1 MCGIAGIFGNFPLA
15 RIYAMTRLVMHR
27 GPDDE
32 GFWADEKNG
41 VALGHRRL
49 SIIDLSADGRQ
60 PLAND
65 DGTLQITFNGEIYN
79 YRELRAELEARGYR
93 FRTQTD
99 TETILHL
106 YDAEG
111 DDCVK
116 RLHGIFAFA
125 LWDAR
130 RQRMLVARDHLGIKP
145 LYYSELP
152 GGVVF
157 GSELKSL
164 LVHPEISRDLDHK
177 AIHQYL
183 SFIWSAAP
191 HTMLRSV
198 KKLEPG
204 FRLILEK
211 GRIVRKECFY
221 DLPYDGT
228 RLSGTRA
235 EHLEQLHALLARAV
249 ERQLVSDVPVG
260 AFLSGGLDSTSV
272 VAMMKRAGV
281 QRPRCYTM
289 NFGEDAPA
297 DENPHD
303 LEFARIAATHLGAD
317 LHEVHVEP
325 DVVSFIEKMVYV
337 LDEPQ
342 ADPACIN
349 VSLIAEQA
357 RADGF
362 KVLLSGAGGDDIFT
376 GYRRHLALR
385 LEKYWSWLPQ
395 PARNVLAYGV
405 KDLGVAGK
413 FTRRLHKYF
422 TNAPMS
428 AEDRLL
434 SYFVWNTEEVR
445 RSLYTP
451 ELAQSLADYDTLEP
465 LRETL
470 SRIPDEHDPLN
481 RMLYLEAKHFL
492 PDHNLNYTDKMSMLH
507 GIETRVP
514 FLDLDLVRFAVHL
527 APNEKL
533 VGRTLKAAFKD
544 AMRGDLPS
552 VIIDRPKTGFG
563 APLRRWIRHDLREMV
578 RDVLSETSLRERGL
592 FDPAAVSRLIE
603 RNENQEVDA
612 SYLIFSLM
620 CIEMWLRNFVD
631 EKQELAAQTAQKCF
645 AGANGIAETG
655 FDLST
660 RPGGS

>member
-1 MCGIAGIFGNFPLA
+1 MCGITGIYGDLPLE
-15 RIYAMTRLVMHR
+15 RIYAMNHLVAHR

-32 GFWADEKNG
+32 GFWTDAAHG

-60 PLAND
+60 PMTNA
-65 DGTLQITFNGEIYN
+65 DGSLRITFNGEIYN
-79 YRELRAELEARGYR
+79 YRELRAELVGRGYR
-93 FRTQTD
+93 FRTQSD

-116 RLHGIFAFA
+116 RLNGIFAFA

-130 RQRMLVARDHLGIKP
+130 RQRMLITRDHFGIKP
-145 LYYSELP
+145 LYYSSLTRVA
-152 GGVVF
+152 GNAVVF

-164 LVHPEISRDLDHK
+164 LVHPEIARDLDAQ

-183 SFIWSAAP
+183 SFIWSTAP
-191 HTMLRSV
+191 HTMLRGV
-198 KKLEPG
+198 RKLEPG
-204 FRLILEK
+204 YRLIVEK
-211 GRIVRKECFY
+211 GRIVRHECYY

-228 RLSGTRA
+228 RLHGTRA
-235 EHLEQLHALLARAV
+235 EHLAQLRELVAQAV
-249 ERQLVSDVPVG
+249 QRQMVSDVPVG
-260 AFLSGGLDSTSV
+260 AFLSGGLDSSSV
-272 VAMMKRAGV
+272 VAMMRPAGAE
-281 QRPRCYTM
+281 RPRCYTI

-303 LEFARIAATHLGAD
+303 LEFARMAAKHLNAD
-317 LHEVHVEP
+317 LCEVYVKP
-325 DVVSFIEKMVYV
+325 DVVEFIEKMVYI

-349 VSLIAEQA
+349 VSLIAAQA
-357 RADGF
+357 RADGY

-376 GYRRHLALR
+376 GYRRHLALK
-385 LEKYWSWLPQ
+385 LEKYWGWLPQ
-395 PARNVLAYGV
+395 PARNFLAYGV

-413 FTRRLHKYF
+413 LTRRVHKYF
-422 TNAPMS
+422 TNAPMP
-428 AEDRLL
+428 AQDRLL

-445 RSLYTP
+445 RSLYAP
-451 ELAQSLADYDTLEP
+451 ALAQELADYDTLQP

-470 SRIPDEHDPLN
+470 ARIPDERDPLQQ
-481 RMLYLEAKHFL
+481 MLYLEAKHFL

-514 FLDLDLVRFAVHL
+514 LLDLDLVKFAVHL
-527 APNEKL
+527 APSEKL

-544 AMRGDLPS
+544 AMRGDLPAT
-552 VIIDRPKTGFG
+552 IIDRPKTGFG
-563 APLRRWIRHDLREMV
+563 APLRRWIREDLRDMV
-578 RDVLSETSLRERGL
+578 RDVLSEKALRQRGL
-592 FDPAAVSRLIE
+592 FDAAAVQTLIA
-603 RNENQEVDA
+603 RNERQEVDA

-620 CIEMWLRNFVD
+620 CIEMWLRNFAD
-631 EKQELAAQTAQKCF
+631 APASSRQQTA
-645 AGANGIAETG
+645 
-655 FDLST
+655 
-660 RPGGS
+660 GSR

>member
-1 MCGIAGIFGNFPLA
+1 MCGITGFFGNFPLE
-15 RIYAMTRLVMHR
+15 RIGPMTRLVAHR

-32 GFWADEKNG
+32 GFWTDAENG
-41 VALGHRRL
+41 VAFGHRRL

-60 PLAND
+60 PMANA
-65 DGTLQITFNGEIYN
+65 DGALRITYNGEIYN
-79 YRELRAELEARGYR
+79 YRELRAELEKRGYR
-93 FRTQTD
+93 FRTQSD

-116 RLHGIFAFA
+116 RLNGIFAFS
-125 LWDAR
+125 LWDTKR
-130 RQRMLVARDHLGIKP
+130 KRMLIARDHFGIKP

-164 LVHPEISRDLDHK
+164 LVHPEISRELDPQ

-183 SFIWSAAP
+183 SFIWSTAP
-191 HTMLRSV
+191 HTMLRAV

-204 FRLILEK
+204 FRLVLEN
-211 GRIVRKECFY
+211 GRVTKKECFY
-221 DLPYDGT
+221 DLPYDGA

-235 EHLEQLHALLARAV
+235 EHLEQLRELVAQAV
-249 ERQLVSDVPVG
+249 RRQLVSDVPVG
-260 AFLSGGLDSTSV
+260 AFLSGGLDSSSV
-272 VAMMKRAGV
+272 VAMMRVAGV
-281 QRPRCYTM
+281 ERPRCYTI

-303 LEFARIAATHLGAD
+303 LEFARIAAKHLNAD
-317 LHEVHVEP
+317 LREVYVNP
-325 DVVSFIEKMVYV
+325 DVVDFIEKMVYV

-349 VSLIAEQA
+349 VSLIAERT
-357 RADGF
+357 RADGY

-376 GYRRHLALR
+376 GYRRHLALK
-385 LEKYWSWLPQ
+385 LERYWGWLPQ
-395 PARNVLAYGV
+395 PARNFLAYGV

-413 FTRRLHKYF
+413 FTRRVHKYF
-422 TNAPMS
+422 TNAPFS
-428 AEDRLL
+428 AQDRLL
-434 SYFVWNTEEVR
+434 MYFVWNTEETR
-445 RSLYTP
+445 RGLYAP
-451 ELAQSLADYDTLEP
+451 DLARSLADYDTLAP

-470 SRIPDEHDPLN
+470 SRIPHERDPLQQ
-481 RMLYLEAKHFL
+481 MLYLEAKHFL

-514 FLDLDLVRFAVHL
+514 LLDLDLVKFAAQL
-527 APNEKL
+527 SPGEKL

-544 AMRGDLPS
+544 AMRGDLPAT
-552 VIIDRPKTGFG
+552 IIDRPKTGFG
-563 APLRRWIRHDLREMV
+563 APLRRWIREDLREMV
-578 RDVLSETSLRERGL
+578 RDVLSEKSLQQRGL
-592 FDPAAVSRLIE
+592 FDPAAVQRLIQS
-603 RNENQEVDA
+603 NENKEVDA

-620 CIEMWLRNFVD
+620 CIEMWLRNFTD
-631 EKQELAAQTAQKCF
+631 SGQSMAAA
-645 AGANGIAETG
+645 
-655 FDLST
+655 
-660 RPGGS
+660 

>member
-1 MCGIAGIFGNFPLA
+1 MCGITGFFGKFPLA
-15 RIYAMTRLVMHR
+15 RVYAMNRLVAHR

-32 GFWADEKNG
+32 GFFTDENNG

-49 SIIDLSADGRQ
+49 SIIDLSPAGRQ

-65 DGTLQITFNGEIYN
+65 DGTLHLTFNGEIYN

-116 RLHGIFAFA
+116 RLNGIFAFA
-125 LWDAR
+125 LWDGR
-130 RQRMLVARDHLGIKP
+130 RQRMLVARDHFGIKP

-164 LVHPEISRDLDHK
+164 LVHPEISRELDQQ
-177 AIHQYL
+177 AIHQHL
-183 SFIWSAAP
+183 SFIWSTAP
-191 HTMLRSV
+191 HTMLRGV

-204 FRLILEK
+204 FLLILEK
-211 GRIVRKECFY
+211 GRIVKKECFY

-228 RLSGTRA
+228 RLAGTRA
-235 EHLEQLHALLARAV
+235 EHLEQLHELLAQAV
-249 ERQLVSDVPVG
+249 ERQLVSDVPVA
-260 AFLSGGLDSTSV
+260 AFLSGGLDSSSV
-272 VAMMKRAGV
+272 VAMMHRAGV
-281 QRPRCYTM
+281 ERPRCYTI

-297 DENPHD
+297 DENPPD
-303 LEFARIAATHLGAD
+303 LEFARIAAKHLDAD
-317 LHEVHVEP
+317 LHEVYVKP

-349 VSLIAEQA
+349 VSLIAEQT
-357 RADGF
+357 RADGY
-362 KVLLSGAGGDDIFT
+362 KVLLSGVGGDDIFT

-385 LEKYWSWLPQ
+385 LEKFWGWLPQ
-395 PARNVLAYGV
+395 PARNFLAFGV

-422 TNAPMS
+422 ANAPMS

-434 SYFVWNTEEVR
+434 TYFVWNTEEVR
-445 RSLYTP
+445 RSLYAP
-451 ELAQSLADYDTLEP
+451 DLARSLADYDTLEP
-465 LRETL
+465 LRNTL

-514 FLDLDLVRFAVHL
+514 LLDLDLVRFAVHL
-527 APNEKL
+527 APEEKL
-533 VGRTLKAAFKD
+533 VGCKLKSAFKD
-544 AMRGDLPS
+544 AMRRDLPS
-552 VIIDRPKTGFG
+552 IIIDRPKTGFG

-578 RDVLSETSLRERGL
+578 RDVLSEKALRERGL
-592 FDPAAVSRLIE
+592 FDPSAVRKLIK
-603 RNENQEVDA
+603 RNESQEVDA

-620 CIEMWLRNFVD
+620 CIEMWMRNFVH
-631 EKQELAAQTAQKCF
+631 ENPAQSAATYYEVA
-645 AGANGIAETG
+645 IT
-655 FDLST
+655 T
-660 RPGGS
+660 